1 MFAIRTGNFQLSLM
15 LAMALAVLVLPM
27 AAEAYTPEGR
37 QACTGDALRLC
48 SAEIPNVDRVR
59 ACLHDSRKAA
69 GESGIC
75 GLWFLLGNPD
85 KRRALLVFRSS
96 GALFDAPGG
105 FHREFQVVSLRFSRR
120 LIGHSSDR
128 ACRRN
133 DSGQIR

>member
-59 ACLHDSRKAA
+59 ACLHELGRPLVSPGFA
-69 GESGIC
+69 GC
-75 GLWFLLGNPD
+75 GFCWAIRTSAG
-85 KRRALLVFRSS
+85 
-96 GALFDAPGG
+96 
-105 FHREFQVVSLRFSRR
+105 RFSSLGPR
-120 LIGHSSDR
+120 GHYSTPLAVSI
-128 ACRRN
+128 A
-133 DSGQIR
+133 SFKL